1 MLALQ
6 VAADGFDI
14 LRVDGCHHHRPVV
27 ALACSWI
34 GGQIFVDWVRCQ
46 HGIVVAESEC
56 VMARPAVAAWI
67 VDHRCAQW
75 VEFDIAVALQE
86 IVAIF
91 DQTGFVAA
99 FPQCPAAVVGVVE
112 VADIAS
118 AQRLQSAR
126 DRAGSLRCEQQ
137 VDVIGHQHVSMYR
150 AALAQCHFAQSG
162 AIAEVVRV
170 REETRLAVVAALH
183 DVLGDA
189 GKVGA
194 ERTWHGAPW
203 REYVPPG

>member
-137 VDVIGHQHVSMYR
+137 VDVIGHQHVS
-150 AALAQCHFAQSG
+150 AKTGSG
-162 AIAEVVRV
+162 SLIPEKGVKRCLKTGSGSLIPVPAIGWVG
-170 REETRLAVVAALH
+170 RLMRGART
-183 DVLGDA
+183 GEGKA
-189 GKVGA
+189 GKG
-194 ERTWHGAPW
+194 
-203 REYVPPG
+203 